1 MKRRRDESG
10 FAMLLVFLMAAS
22 IAIMMYRELPRAA
35 FEAQRA
41 KEEMLQ
47 ERGEQYIRAIQLYV
61 AKWKSYPPS
70 IDVLEKTNNVRYLRK
85 RYKDPMTGK
94 DEWRVIHVNS
104 AGQLTDSIIKKKE
117 GEEKKANLNTFIGE
131 MPTVGGATPNAA
143 DTGQSVALRRRA
155 SDQPGAPGTSG
166 GGGAVPPV
174 DPQSLGNGA
183 QAGQAP
189 GTQYPVPGVAQVPGQ
204 PGQPGEPNHG
214 QQQPNQNPYQQQ
226 PNPYGQ
232 QPPNPYAQQQNSY
245 QQQPPNPNQQ
255 QQQPNPYQQQQ
266 PPNPY
271 AQQQNQYPQQQ
282 SPYQQQNP
290 YRQQQPQNNQTTQ
303 PGQPVGNQPGQFQ
316 PGQPQAGQP
325 QTGQPQ
331 QFNSGMPYPVPTP
344 PGMPA
349 GVSGASTAAG
359 VQPGAANQGLD
370 MINKILT
377 TPRSN
382 MNMGVQGAPGLQ
394 IGGGIAGF
402 ASKYEAPS
410 IKVYN
415 ERQKYNEWE
424 FVYDM
429 KKDKRLLGQAAGMM
443 PNQQQNPLGNGNVP
457 NPLQPNQGNNS
468 SFNQGNSFSQG
479 QGGFNQGQGG
489 SNQGQSGF
497 NQNRGFNQG
506 SQQQQ
511 PLPIPGFPQPGR
523 R

>member
-1 MKRRRDESG
+1 
-10 FAMLLVFLMAAS
+10 MLLVFLMAAS
-22 IAIMMYRELPRAA
+22 IAIMMYMELPRAA

-47 ERGEQYIRAIQLYV
+47 ERGEQYVRAIQLYV

-143 DTGQSVALRRRA
+143 DTGQNVALRRRA

-232 QPPNPYAQQQNSY
+232 QPPNPYAQQQN
-245 QQQPPNPNQQ
+245 
-255 QQQPNPYQQQQ
+255 PYQQQRTE
-266 PPNPY
+266 P
-271 AQQQNQYPQQQ
+271 
-282 SPYQQQNP
+282 
-290 YRQQQPQNNQTTQ
+290 
-303 PGQPVGNQPGQFQ
+303 
-316 PGQPQAGQP
+316 
-325 QTGQPQ
+325 
-331 QFNSGMPYPVPTP
+331 
-344 PGMPA
+344 
-349 GVSGASTAAG
+349 
-359 VQPGAANQGLD
+359 
-370 MINKILT
+370 
-377 TPRSN
+377 
-382 MNMGVQGAPGLQ
+382 
-394 IGGGIAGF
+394 
-402 ASKYEAPS
+402 
-410 IKVYN
+410 
-415 ERQKYNEWE
+415 
-424 FVYDM
+424 
-429 KKDKRLLGQAAGMM
+429 
-443 PNQQQNPLGNGNVP
+443 
-457 NPLQPNQGNNS
+457 
-468 SFNQGNSFSQG
+468 
-479 QGGFNQGQGG
+479 
-489 SNQGQSGF
+489 
-497 NQNRGFNQG
+497 
-506 SQQQQ
+506 
-511 PLPIPGFPQPGR
+511 
-523 R
+523 

>member
-22 IAIMMYRELPRAA
+22 IAIMMYMELPRAA

-143 DTGQSVALRRRA
+143 DTGQNVALRRRA

-204 PGQPGEPNHG
+204 PGQPGVAESIR
-214 QQQPNQNPYQQQ
+214 
-226 PNPYGQ
+226 
-232 QPPNPYAQQQNSY
+232 A
-245 QQQPPNPNQQ
+245 
-255 QQQPNPYQQQQ
+255 
-266 PPNPY
+266 
-271 AQQQNQYPQQQ
+271 AA
-282 SPYQQQNP
+282 
-290 YRQQQPQNNQTTQ
+290 TQ
-303 PGQPVGNQPGQFQ
+303 PE
-316 PGQPQAGQP
+316 
-325 QTGQPQ
+325 
-331 QFNSGMPYPVPTP
+331 SL
-344 PGMPA
+344 
-349 GVSGASTAAG
+349 STAASRTHT
-359 VQPGAANQGLD
+359 VNSHRTRTRNSRIRTNNSHRTLTNSNSNNPIRTNSSSRRIRTRSSRIKIRSNKAR
-370 MINKILT
+370 INNKTHTDNNSRRTTKRPSRGSPWGISPDNSNLGSPSRATTNGT
-377 TPRSN
+377 TPA
-382 MNMGVQGAPGLQ
+382 VQLRDAVSCSD
-394 IGGGIAGF
+394 
-402 ASKYEAPS
+402 ASWDA
-410 IKVYN
+410 
-415 ERQKYNEWE
+415 RGC
-424 FVYDM
+424 
-429 KKDKRLLGQAAGMM
+429 LG
-443 PNQQQNPLGNGNVP
+443 
-457 NPLQPNQGNNS
+457 
-468 SFNQGNSFSQG
+468 SFNVRRAFSRAPRTR
-479 QGGFNQGQGG
+479 G
-489 SNQGQSGF
+489 ST
-497 NQNRGFNQG
+497 
-506 SQQQQ
+506 
-511 PLPIPGFPQPGR
+511 
-523 R
+523 